1 MEQFKTIMQDAQAEI
16 EEKKSR
22 FIANVYYIENAEEAE
37 EHLKQIR
44 KKYFDAR
51 HNCFAY
57 RILEENGVKEKQSDD
72 GEPSGTAGKPMLEV
86 LTGQEL
92 HNVVAVVTRYFGGT
106 LLGTGGLIR
115 AYTKSTQEG
124 IKESMVIEKC
134 LGVMLSLTCDYTT
147 SGKIQYLTAT
157 EHIPVLDTVYTDNVT
172 FEMIVPVEEVGSVEK
187 KFMEASMGKA
197 VLEKGE
203 ETYYAEIDGK
213 ISYDL

>member
-72 GEPSGTAGKPMLEV
+72 GEPSGTAGAPMLNILQKNNLYNV
-86 LTGQEL
+86 LI
-92 HNVVAVVTRYFGGT
+92 VVTRYFGGT
-106 LLGTGGLIR
+106 LLGTGGLVR
-115 AYTKSTQEG
+115 AYSDATIKSLENAKVIIQTKGYLINVVIEYKDIEKFKYYCRMHGIIIVNTVYENNIICTMEISKNEKENLLKKEQKEIQILKNTV
-124 IKESMVIEKC
+124 IKEKYIRV
-134 LGVMLSLTCDYTT
+134 
-147 SGKIQYLTAT
+147 
-157 EHIPVLDTVYTDNVT
+157 N
-172 FEMIVPVEEVGSVEK
+172 VEE
-187 KFMEASMGKA
+187 
-197 VLEKGE
+197 
-203 ETYYAEIDGK
+203 
-213 ISYDL
+213 

>member
-72 GEPSGTAGKPMLEV
+72 GEPSGTAGAPMLNILQKNNSYNV
-86 LTGQEL
+86 LI
-92 HNVVAVVTRYFGGT
+92 VVTRYFGGT
-106 LLGTGGLIR
+106 LLGTGGLVR
-115 AYTKSTQEG
+115 AYSDATIKSLENAKVIIQTKGYLINVVIEYKDLEKFKYYCRMHGIIIVNTVYENNIICTMEISKNEKENLLKKEQKEIQILKNTV
-124 IKESMVIEKC
+124 IKEKYIRV
-134 LGVMLSLTCDYTT
+134 
-147 SGKIQYLTAT
+147 
-157 EHIPVLDTVYTDNVT
+157 N
-172 FEMIVPVEEVGSVEK
+172 VEE
-187 KFMEASMGKA
+187 
-197 VLEKGE
+197 
-203 ETYYAEIDGK
+203 
-213 ISYDL
+213 

>member
-72 GEPSGTAGKPMLEV
+72 GEPSGTAGAPMLNILQKNNLYNV
-86 LTGQEL
+86 LI
-92 HNVVAVVTRYFGGT
+92 VVTRYFGDT
-106 LLGTGGLIR
+106 LLGTGGLVR
-115 AYTKSTQEG
+115 AYSDATIKSLENAKVIIQTKGYLINVIIEYKDLEKFKYYCRMHGIIIVNTVYENNIICTMEISKNEKENLLKKEQKEIQILKNTV
-124 IKESMVIEKC
+124 IKEKYIRV
-134 LGVMLSLTCDYTT
+134 
-147 SGKIQYLTAT
+147 
-157 EHIPVLDTVYTDNVT
+157 N
-172 FEMIVPVEEVGSVEK
+172 VEE
-187 KFMEASMGKA
+187 
-197 VLEKGE
+197 
-203 ETYYAEIDGK
+203 
-213 ISYDL
+213 

>member
-72 GEPSGTAGKPMLEV
+72 GEPSGTAGAPMLNILQKNNLYNV
-86 LTGQEL
+86 LI
-92 HNVVAVVTRYFGGT
+92 VVTRYFGGT
-106 LLGTGGLIR
+106 LLGTGGLVR
-115 AYTKSTQEG
+115 AYSDATIKSLENAKVIIQTKGYLINVIIEYKELEKFKYYCRMHGIIIVNTVYENNIICTMEISKNEKENLLKKEQKEIQILKNTV
-124 IKESMVIEKC
+124 IKEKYIRV
-134 LGVMLSLTCDYTT
+134 
-147 SGKIQYLTAT
+147 
-157 EHIPVLDTVYTDNVT
+157 N
-172 FEMIVPVEEVGSVEK
+172 VEE
-187 KFMEASMGKA
+187 
-197 VLEKGE
+197 
-203 ETYYAEIDGK
+203 
-213 ISYDL
+213 

>member
-72 GEPSGTAGKPMLEV
+72 GEPSGTAGAPMLNILQKNNLYNV
-86 LTGQEL
+86 LI
-92 HNVVAVVTRYFGGT
+92 VVTRYFGGT
-106 LLGTGGLIR
+106 LLGTGGLVR
-115 AYTKSTQEG
+115 AYSDATIKSLENAKVIIQTKGYLINVVIEYKDLEKFKYYCRMHGIIIVNTVYENNIICTMEISKNEKENLLKKGQKEIQILKNTV
-124 IKESMVIEKC
+124 IKEKYIRV
-134 LGVMLSLTCDYTT
+134 
-147 SGKIQYLTAT
+147 
-157 EHIPVLDTVYTDNVT
+157 N
-172 FEMIVPVEEVGSVEK
+172 VEE
-187 KFMEASMGKA
+187 
-197 VLEKGE
+197 
-203 ETYYAEIDGK
+203 
-213 ISYDL
+213 

>member
-72 GEPSGTAGKPMLEV
+72 GEPSGTAGAPMLNILQKNNLYNV
-86 LTGQEL
+86 LI
-92 HNVVAVVTRYFGGT
+92 VVTRYFGGT
-106 LLGTGGLIR
+106 LLGTGGLVR
-115 AYTKSTQEG
+115 AYSDATIKSLENAKVIIQTKGYLINVVIEYKDLEKFKYYCRMHGIVIVNTVYENNIICTIEISKNEKENLLKKEQKEIQILKNTV
-124 IKESMVIEKC
+124 IKEKYIRV
-134 LGVMLSLTCDYTT
+134 
-147 SGKIQYLTAT
+147 
-157 EHIPVLDTVYTDNVT
+157 N
-172 FEMIVPVEEVGSVEK
+172 VEE
-187 KFMEASMGKA
+187 
-197 VLEKGE
+197 
-203 ETYYAEIDGK
+203 
-213 ISYDL
+213 

>member
-72 GEPSGTAGKPMLEV
+72 GEPSGTAGAPMLNILQKNNLYNV
-86 LTGQEL
+86 LI
-92 HNVVAVVTRYFGGT
+92 VVTRYFGGT
-106 LLGTGGLIR
+106 LLGTGGLVR
-115 AYTKSTQEG
+115 AYSDATIKSLENAKVIIQTKGYLINVIIEYKDLEKFKYYCRMHGIIIVNTVYENNIICTMEISKNEKENLLKKEQKEIQILKNTV
-124 IKESMVIEKC
+124 IKEKYIRV
-134 LGVMLSLTCDYTT
+134 
-147 SGKIQYLTAT
+147 
-157 EHIPVLDTVYTDNVT
+157 N
-172 FEMIVPVEEVGSVEK
+172 VEE
-187 KFMEASMGKA
+187 
-197 VLEKGE
+197 
-203 ETYYAEIDGK
+203 
-213 ISYDL
+213 

>member
-72 GEPSGTAGKPMLEV
+72 GEPSGTAGAPMLNILQKNNLYNV
-86 LTGQEL
+86 LI
-92 HNVVAVVTRYFGGT
+92 VVTRYFGGT
-106 LLGTGGLIR
+106 LLGTGGLVR
-115 AYTKSTQEG
+115 AYSDATIKSLENAKVIIQTKGYLINVVIEYKDLEKFKYYCRMHGIIIVNTVYENNITCTMEISKNEKENLLKKEQKEIQILKNTV
-124 IKESMVIEKC
+124 IKEKYIRV
-134 LGVMLSLTCDYTT
+134 
-147 SGKIQYLTAT
+147 
-157 EHIPVLDTVYTDNVT
+157 N
-172 FEMIVPVEEVGSVEK
+172 VEE
-187 KFMEASMGKA
+187 
-197 VLEKGE
+197 
-203 ETYYAEIDGK
+203 
-213 ISYDL
+213 

>member
-72 GEPSGTAGKPMLEV
+72 GEPSGTAGAPMLNILQKNNLYNV
-86 LTGQEL
+86 LI
-92 HNVVAVVTRYFGGT
+92 VVTRYFGGT
-106 LLGTGGLIR
+106 LLGTGGLVR
-115 AYTKSTQEG
+115 AYSDATIKSLENAKVIIQTKGYLINVVIEYKDLEKFKYYCRMHGIIIVNTVYENNIICTMEISKNEKENLLKKEQKEIQILKNTV
-124 IKESMVIEKC
+124 IKEKYIRV
-134 LGVMLSLTCDYTT
+134 D
-147 SGKIQYLTAT
+147 A
-157 EHIPVLDTVYTDNVT
+157 
-172 FEMIVPVEEVGSVEK
+172 EE
-187 KFMEASMGKA
+187 
-197 VLEKGE
+197 
-203 ETYYAEIDGK
+203 
-213 ISYDL
+213 

>member
-72 GEPSGTAGKPMLEV
+72 GEPSGTAGAPMLNILQKNNLYNV
-86 LTGQEL
+86 LI
-92 HNVVAVVTRYFGGT
+92 VVTRYFGGT
-106 LLGTGGLIR
+106 LLGTGGLVR
-115 AYTKSTQEG
+115 AYSDATIKSLENAKVIIQTKGYLINVVIEYKDLEKFKYYCRMHGIIIVNTVYENNIICTMEISKNEKENLLKKEQKEIQILKNTV
-124 IKESMVIEKC
+124 IKEKYIR
-134 LGVMLSLTCDYTT
+134 L
-147 SGKIQYLTAT
+147 
-157 EHIPVLDTVYTDNVT
+157 N
-172 FEMIVPVEEVGSVEK
+172 VEE
-187 KFMEASMGKA
+187 
-197 VLEKGE
+197 
-203 ETYYAEIDGK
+203 
-213 ISYDL
+213 

>member
-72 GEPSGTAGKPMLEV
+72 GEPSGTAGAPMLNILQKNNLYNV
-86 LTGQEL
+86 LI
-92 HNVVAVVTRYFGGT
+92 VVTRYFGGT
-106 LLGTGGLIR
+106 LLGTGGLVR
-115 AYTKSTQEG
+115 AYSDATIKSLENAKVIIQTKGYLINVIIEYKDLEKFKYYCRMHGIVIVNTVYENNIICTIEISKNEKENLLKKEQKEIQILKNTV
-124 IKESMVIEKC
+124 IKEKYIRV
-134 LGVMLSLTCDYTT
+134 
-147 SGKIQYLTAT
+147 
-157 EHIPVLDTVYTDNVT
+157 N
-172 FEMIVPVEEVGSVEK
+172 VEE
-187 KFMEASMGKA
+187 
-197 VLEKGE
+197 
-203 ETYYAEIDGK
+203 
-213 ISYDL
+213 